1 MDQVLVR
8 EGRSEIIIYTDRH
21 FPDELSTLREAA
33 RILQREVLKRESD
46 SNSRIGRAPDDH
58 KLPFRP

>member
-21 FPDELSTLREAA
+21 FPDEVSAMKEAA
-33 RILQREVLKRESD
+33 KILQREVMKLESD
-46 SNSRIGRAPDDH
+46 PSHRVYRQPNSY
-58 KLPFRP
+58 

>member
-21 FPDELSTLREAA
+21 FPDELSALQEAA
-33 RILQREVLKRESD
+33 RILQREVVKREFD
-46 SNSRIGRAPDDH
+46 RSN
-58 KLPFRP
+58 PFHR